1 MEKRIITVL
10 ILIIGT
16 VSALSQEADTINVQ
30 LSDVQ
35 IEALKP
41 KTIIQK
47 AIGNLMKMTKETPVS
62 FCGNAQHI
70 QIMESAGSV
79 IQLSREYG
87 YYFESGYN
95 EKRDDFDSRWGI
107 NFVPVY
113 NARSLRYD
121 TSGNEVLTENFKSAE
136 QVISRDNW
144 YDARGKYVFDI
155 VRLIYLYGPVYSR
168 NCSDYVFTLTADS
181 GDSYTFSFES
191 SDRYPRKN
199 PLYAKGQLEI
209 DAASMKLKS
218 IRVDNMGIH
227 YAGKYSRREYMLK
240 KYPDPHDSRILQDC
254 ADCDFEVNGV
264 GEISYALIH
273 VLWSPSNKQYYTGGC
288 GYQPR
293 ANVAGTDFVV
303 TECWK
308 SASFDFDSLSDSTRH
323 KIVPVPPGVSTS
335 DSRKW
340 AIASVFGFGR
350 CPEHNTYNPE
360 ATDRIAWA
368 LDVSEAERQLNQK
381 MPIKEQYR
389 MQSADFYSSV
399 EEINKSAVSSQDGDD
414 MTTLNNLR
422 VQTHELI
429 RSHLFDDPL
438 RK

>member
-227 YAGKYSRREYMLK
+227 YAGKYTRREYMLK

-254 ADCDFEVNGV
+254 VDCDFEVNGF

-350 CPEHNTYNPE
+350 CSEHNTYNPE

-399 EEINKSAVSSQDGDD
+399 EEINKSAVSSQDGGD